1 MTLEFL
7 RLHILPFGFEILLV
21 SLSFLKFYCPLSN
34 FENPHLPSEF
44 WNCLTMPFFS
54 VFVLLF
60 SVFVFFLVLLDPT
73 FCCSLLAILLLLY
86 PHDVSVCR
94 SRAPPLLLVLL
105 HLSVVEVG
113 HVALLLRKDV
123 KTTMA
128 SHLSFLLILNSTFFF
143 FCLCASFFYFDWDLL
158 KQAISLS
165 LSLSLYIYI
174 YIYIYMYVCIC
185 IDWHIRIRG
194 VYQTN
199 A

>member
-1 MTLEFL
+1 
-7 RLHILPFGFEILLV
+7 
-21 SLSFLKFYCPLSN
+21 
-34 FENPHLPSEF
+34 
-44 WNCLTMPFFS
+44 MPFFS

-143 FCLCASFFYFDWDLL
+143 FCLCASLSLVHLMSSRLSLPFGCYLL
-158 KQAISLS
+158 RSFVRLPTLSTGSISSPSLS
-165 LSLSLYIYI
+165 LFLIVALSLSVGQHCLSSVVRPLPLSHCSTAIGRYAIGRAK
-174 YIYIYMYVCIC
+174 C
-185 IDWHIRIRG
+185 
-194 VYQTN
+194 
-199 A
+199 